1 MSNSKLDLSPHL
13 HSKHENKSSSH
24 KNAIAKYIK
33 LQKHVIIIRQF
44 FAFTSPHFFSQK
56 NVKLSNK
63 RNRNE
68 I

>member
-44 FAFTSPHFFSQK
+44 FCFYFTTFFFSKKCQT
-56 NVKLSNK
+56 
-63 RNRNE
+63 E
-68 I
+68 Q